1 MIYFT
6 SDGGKIVRHLFPKL
20 DLFYFGM
27 NHDYPEVLKGA
38 FEKAKTGTPIYLV
51 KNFKGQYKI
60 SSSDKFGTVVLS
72 FDDILKIAETEI
84 SKDRPGLDNLVS
96 IFNDHI
102 ENL

>member
-6 SDGGKIVRHLFPKL
+6 SAGGKIVRHLFPKL

-27 NHDYPEVLKGA
+27 NHDYPEVLKCE
-38 FEKAKTGTPIYLV
+38 FQKAKNGTPIYLV
-51 KNFKGQYKI
+51 KNFKGQFKI

-72 FDDILKIAETEI
+72 FDDILKIAETEL

-102 ENL
+102 DNL